1 MNKLNPSSIKLIEEA
16 VEGEYNFI
24 KKEEIMEENI
34 ITLTIDGQEVKVK
47 EGTTIL
53 QAAKQAGIDIP
64 TLCFLKDINEVGD
77 CRMCIVEV
85 EGRRGFAT
93 SCIQTVEEG
102 MVVHTHTQNVLEA
115 RHVILDLIIS
125 NHAKD
130 CLTCTRSGNCE
141 LQTLATK
148 FNVLNIEFE
157 GERTEHKVDDLSPSI
172 VRDFNKCI
180 LCRRCVAAC
189 KNVQKIGAIDCI
201 NRGFESCISTVG
213 DHSLNDV
220 NCTFCGQCIE
230 ACPTGALHEK
240 ETINDVWVKLKDPE
254 TTVIVQTA
262 PAVRVALGEEFGMP
276 IGTNVVGKMV
286 TALKR
291 LGFNKV
297 FDTNTG
303 ADLTIMEEAN
313 EFIERFTKNDNLPLI
328 TSCSPGWVKYIE
340 MNYPELLPH
349 LSSCKSPHQMF
360 GAILKT
366 YYAKRE
372 GLDPAKMYVVSV
384 MPCIAKKFERQ
395 RPEMKEDD
403 LYDVDNVITTRE
415 LARMIKQANKKK
427 KKLEDSNFDSPMGE
441 ASGAGAIFGTTGGVM
456 EAALRTAQDT
466 LTGKDLAKIDFE
478 QVRGGE
484 GIKRATI
491 NIAGKEINVVAA
503 SGLANA
509 RTILEEIKSGKAN
522 YQFVEIMACPGGCIM
537 GGGQPIKSSKIRSE
551 VDVRKLRADA
561 LYSID
566 ERSIVRKSHENPVMK
581 KLYKDFLEKPGSEI
595 AEKLLHTTYTKR
607 EKYNI

>member
-1 MNKLNPSSIKLIEEA
+1 ME
-16 VEGEYNFI
+16 
-24 KKEEIMEENI
+24 KEMVN
-34 ITLTIDGQEVKVK
+34 LTIDNQKVTVPK
-47 EGTTIL
+47 GTTIL
-53 QAAKQAGIDIP
+53 EAAKTAGIDIP

-141 LQTLATK
+141 LQALATK

-157 GERTEHKVDDLSPSI
+157 GERTEHKIDDLSPSI

-291 LGFNKV
+291 LGFDKV

-313 EFIERFTKNDNLPLI
+313 EFIERFTKNDNLPMI
-328 TSCSPGWVKYIE
+328 TSCSPGWVKFIE

-349 LSSCKSPHQMF
+349 LSSCKSPHEMF

-366 YYAKRE
+366 YYANRE
-372 GLDPAKMYVVSV
+372 GLDPEKIYVVSV

-395 RPEMKEDD
+395 RPEMKEDN

-415 LARMIKQANKKK
+415 LARMIKQANIEFE
-427 KKLEDSNFDSPMGE
+427 KLEDSNFDSPIGE

-466 LTGKDLAKIDFE
+466 LTGKDLPKIDFE

-491 NIAGKEINVVAA
+491 NIAGKDINVVAA

-537 GGGQPIKSSKIRSE
+537 GGGQPIKSSKVRAE

-595 AEKLLHTTYTKR
+595 AERLLHTTYTKR

>member
-1 MNKLNPSSIKLIEEA
+1 
-16 VEGEYNFI
+16 
-24 KKEEIMEENI
+24 MESKMIN
-34 ITLTIDGQEVKVK
+34 LTIDDQKITVP

-85 EGRRGFAT
+85 EGRKGFAT
-93 SCIQTVEEG
+93 SCIQKVEEG
-102 MVVHTHTQNVLEA
+102 MIVHTHTPNVLEA

-125 NHAKD
+125 NHSKD

-141 LQTLATK
+141 LQVLATK

-157 GERTEHKVDDLSPSI
+157 GERTEHKIDDLSPSI

-189 KNVQKIGAIDCI
+189 KNVQEIGAIDCI

-254 TTVIVQTA
+254 TVVLVQTA
-262 PAVRVALGEEFGMP
+262 PAVRVALGEEFGMQV
-276 IGTNVVGKMV
+276 GTNVTGKMV

-291 LGFNKV
+291 LGFDKV

-303 ADLTIMEEAN
+303 ADFTIMEEAN
-313 EFIERFTKNDNLPLI
+313 EFVERFKAHEELPML
-328 TSCSPGWVKYIE
+328 TSCCPGWIKYIE
-340 MNYPELLPH
+340 MNYPEMLPH

-360 GAILKT
+360 GAILKS
-366 YYAKRE
+366 YYAKKE
-372 GLDPAKMYVVSV
+372 GIDPEKIYTVSV
-384 MPCIAKKFERQ
+384 MPCIAKKFESK
-395 RPEMKEDD
+395 RPEMKENG
-403 LYDVDNVITTRE
+403 LEDVDNVITTRE
-415 LARMIKQANKKK
+415 LARMIKQANIDFE
-427 KKLEDSNFDSPMGE
+427 KLEDSKFDDPMGE
-441 ASGAGAIFGTTGGVM
+441 ATGAAAIFGVTGGVM
-456 EAALRTAQDT
+456 EAALRTAEDI
-466 LTGKDLAKIDFE
+466 LTGKELPKIDFE
-478 QVRGGE
+478 QVRGSQ

-491 NIAGKEINVVAA
+491 TIAGKPISVVAA

-509 RTILEEIKSGKAN
+509 KKILEEIKTGKAN

-537 GGGQPIKSSKIRSE
+537 GGGQPIKHSKVRAE
-551 VDVRKLRADA
+551 VDVQKLRASS

-566 ERSIVRKSHENPVMK
+566 EKSTIRKSHENPVVQK
-581 KLYKDFLEKPGSEI
+581 IYNEFLENPGSYR
-595 AEKLLHTTYTKR
+595 AEKLLHTKYAER
-607 EKYNI
+607 EKYRI

>member
-1 MNKLNPSSIKLIEEA
+1 M
-16 VEGEYNFI
+16 
-24 KKEEIMEENI
+24 KKELV
-34 ITLTIDGQEVKVK
+34 TLTIDEQKVTVEK
-47 EGTTIL
+47 GTTIL
-53 QAAKQAGIDIP
+53 QAANQAGIDIP

-93 SCIQTVEEG
+93 SCIQKVEEG
-102 MVVHTHTQNVLEA
+102 MVVHTNTPNVLEA

-141 LQTLATK
+141 LQALATK
-148 FNVLNIEFE
+148 FNITKVEFE
-157 GERTEHKVDDLSPSI
+157 GERVSHKIDDLSPSI

-240 ETINDVWVKLKDPE
+240 ETIDDVWIKLKDEE
-254 TTVIVQTA
+254 TYVIVQTA
-262 PAVRVALGEEFGMP
+262 PAVRVALGEEFDMP
-276 IGTNVVGKMV
+276 IGTNVTGKMV
-286 TALKR
+286 AALKR

-303 ADLTIMEEAN
+303 ADFTIMEEAN
-313 EFIERFTKNDNLPLI
+313 EFIERFTKNDHLPMI

-349 LSSCKSPHQMF
+349 LSTCKSPHQMF
-360 GAILKT
+360 GALLKT
-366 YYAKRE
+366 YYAEKE
-372 GLDPAKMYVVSV
+372 GIDPKKIYVVSV

-395 RPEMKEDD
+395 RQQMQNDG

-415 LARMIKQANKKK
+415 LSRMIKQANIEFT
-427 KKLEDSNFDSPMGE
+427 KLEETEFDSPMGE
-441 ASGAGAIFGTTGGVM
+441 ATGAAAIFGTTGGVM

-466 LTGKDLAKIDFE
+466 LTGKNLDKIDFE
-478 QVRGGE
+478 QVRGEE
-484 GIKRATI
+484 GIKKATVTI
-491 NIAGKEINVVAA
+491 DGKEIKVVAA

-509 RTILEEIKSGKAN
+509 REILEEIKTGKAD
-522 YQFVEIMACPGGCIM
+522 YQFVEIMACPGGCVM
-537 GGGQPIKSSKIRSE
+537 GGGQPIKSSKTRVE

-561 LYSID
+561 LYTID
-566 ERSIVRKSHENPVMK
+566 EKSTIRKSHENPVVNK
-581 KLYKDFLEKPGSEI
+581 IYEEFLEKPGSHK
-595 AEKLLHTTYTKR
+595 AEELLHTSYEKR

>member
-1 MNKLNPSSIKLIEEA
+1 ME
-16 VEGEYNFI
+16 
-24 KKEEIMEENI
+24 KEMVN
-34 ITLTIDGQEVKVK
+34 LTIDNQKVTVPK
-47 EGTTIL
+47 GTTIL
-53 QAAKQAGIDIP
+53 EAAKTAGIDIP
-64 TLCFLKDINEVGD
+64 TLCFLKEINEVGD

-141 LQTLATK
+141 LQALATK

-157 GERTEHKVDDLSPSI
+157 GERTEHTIDDLSPSI

-240 ETINDVWVKLKDPE
+240 ETINDVWIKLKDPE

-291 LGFNKV
+291 LGFDKV

-313 EFIERFTKNDNLPLI
+313 EFIERFTKNDNLPMI

-349 LSSCKSPHQMF
+349 LSSCKSPHEMF

-366 YYAKRE
+366 YYANRE
-372 GLDPAKMYVVSV
+372 GLDPEKIYVVSV

-395 RPEMKEDD
+395 RPEMKEDN

-415 LARMIKQANKKK
+415 LARMIKQANIEFE
-427 KKLEDSNFDSPMGE
+427 KLEDSNFDSPMGE

-466 LTGKDLAKIDFE
+466 LTGKDLPKIDFE

-484 GIKRATI
+484 GIKRASI
-491 NIAGKEINVVAA
+491 NIAGKDINVVAA

-509 RTILEEIKSGKAN
+509 RTILEEIKSGKVN

-537 GGGQPIKSSKIRSE
+537 GGGQPIKSSKVRAE

-595 AEKLLHTTYTKR
+595 AERLLHTTYTKR

>member
-1 MNKLNPSSIKLIEEA
+1 
-16 VEGEYNFI
+16 
-24 KKEEIMEENI
+24 MEEKMIN
-34 ITLTIDGQEVKVK
+34 LTIDDQKISVPK
-47 EGTTIL
+47 GTTIL

-64 TLCFLKDINEVGD
+64 TLCFLKEINEVGD

-85 EGRRGFAT
+85 EGRKGFAT

-102 MVVHTHTQNVLEA
+102 MVVHTHTPNVLEA

-125 NHAKD
+125 NHSKD

-141 LQTLATK
+141 LQSLATK
-148 FNVLNIEFE
+148 FNVLQVEFE
-157 GERTEHKVDDLSPSI
+157 GERTEHKIDNLSPSI

-240 ETINDVWVKLKDPE
+240 ETINDVWTKLKDPDSI
-254 TTVIVQTA
+254 VIVQTA
-262 PAVRVALGEEFGMP
+262 PAVRVALGEEFGMG
-276 IGTNVVGKMV
+276 IGINVTGKMV

-291 LGFNKV
+291 LGFDKV

-313 EFIERFTKNDNLPLI
+313 EFINRFKNNDNLPMI

-349 LSSCKSPHQMF
+349 LSSCKSPHEMF
-360 GAILKT
+360 GAIIKT
-366 YYAKRE
+366 YYAKKE
-372 GLDPAKMYVVSV
+372 NIDPKKIYVVSV

-395 RPEMKEDD
+395 REEMKEEE
-403 LYDVDNVITTRE
+403 LFDVDNVITTRE
-415 LARMIKQANKKK
+415 LARMIKQANIEFD
-427 KKLEDSNFDSPMGE
+427 KLEDSKFDSPMGE
-441 ASGAGAIFGTTGGVM
+441 ATGAGAIFGVTGGVM

-466 LTGKDLAKIDFE
+466 LTGESLPQIDFE
-478 QVRGGE
+478 EVRGTQN
-484 GIKRATI
+484 IKRATI
-491 NIAGKEINVVAA
+491 EIDGKEIKVVAA

-509 RTILEEIKSGKAN
+509 KTILEEIKQGKAD

-537 GGGQPIKSSKIRSE
+537 GGGQPIKSSKIQAE
-551 VDVRKLRADA
+551 VDVKKLRAQA

-566 ERSIVRKSHENPVMK
+566 EKSVIRKSHENPVMK
-581 KLYKDFLEKPGSEI
+581 KIYKEFLGKPGSEL
-595 AEKLLHTTYTKR
+595 AEELLHTAYEKR